1 MKQIV
6 NFNREEDHP
15 LLHAQ
20 RRLVRNALKPARQE
34 TIITTLEENR
44 TNPKRS
50 EDALIGT
57 SLQARYQLIKPMS
70 GSRIKMI
77 QF

>member
-1 MKQIV
+1 MINRKQELMRQIV

-44 TNPKRS
+44 TNPKK
-50 EDALIGT
+50 I
-57 SLQARYQLIKPMS
+57 
-70 GSRIKMI
+70 
-77 QF
+77 